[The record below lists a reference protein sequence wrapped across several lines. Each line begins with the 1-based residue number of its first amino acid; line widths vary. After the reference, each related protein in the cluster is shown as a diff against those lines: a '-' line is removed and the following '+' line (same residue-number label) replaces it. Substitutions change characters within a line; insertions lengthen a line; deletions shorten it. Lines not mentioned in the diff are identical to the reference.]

1 MPNPQNRNDR
11 RKGEE
16 RSETLIIP
24 HITKEM
30 LETARRMA
38 EEGAS
43 RAEIEKAISA
53 MQSPAQPASSP
64 ASRPAQHAAPAPQPM
79 AAPPE
84 RKHRIIP
91 TSRPRLSAEERAA
104 LRQQMQMGETQ
115 AETPQPEPEQE
126 ALRQEA
132 ARRAANR
139 PAWFGRRQTAQN
151 DSQEAARRAAQALAA
166 APRAPEAPAAPKV
179 DEPTG
184 TRTIAI
190 PKQRTVSRPAEPA
203 PEATRVMS
211 AARPQ
216 PTPAEPAPQS
226 AACTEGPAGEPAP
239 RPAAPAPEPR
249 KIAVPRSRTEAET
262 DLNEKIRR
270 DHIWLSNPVMVRGL
284 GMAPIVGAALD
295 GRHALMLC
303 VASLLLITFTRVL
316 AVAVCHLTQNRF
328 RPVIYSY
335 AAALLYIPVYVLM
348 YQLFGADL
356 SLLGIYLPLL
366 VVEPAI
372 VKRMEFAE
380 LEPVS
385 AAFRHGFN
393 NSLGMCAA
401 LLIVG
406 CLRELLATGAVFGNQ
421 VIHAAPLPL
430 AAQPSGGFVLVG
442 AIAAVWCAIA
452 NLYTNYK
459 HEEVRRLYAKH

>member
-11 RKGEE
+11 RKGED

-79 AAPPE
+79 ATPPE

-166 APRAPEAPAAPKV
+166 PKV

-226 AACTEGPAGEPAP
+226 AARTEDPAGEPAP

-249 KIAVPRSRTEAET
+249 KNAVPRSRTEAEN

-295 GRHALMLC
+295 GHHALMLC

-316 AVAVCHLTQNRF
+316 AVAVCHFTKNRF

-421 VIHAAPLPL
+421 VIYAAPLPL